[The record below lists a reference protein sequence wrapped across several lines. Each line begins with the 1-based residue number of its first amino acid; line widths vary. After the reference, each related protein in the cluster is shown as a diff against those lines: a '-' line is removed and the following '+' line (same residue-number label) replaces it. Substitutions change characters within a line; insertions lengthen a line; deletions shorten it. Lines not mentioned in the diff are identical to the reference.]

1 MTRSSR
7 TLLILIVFVGG
18 ISSLGTEIATSRLIA
33 PFFGTSLFVWANVI
47 GFVLFYLTLGYY
59 LGGRLADRFPRQELL
74 YQLTLVAA
82 LLIAVLPFVSRPV
95 LQYSQ
100 EAFAT
105 YSLGVFWG
113 SLLVVML
120 LLAIPITLLG
130 CVSPFAIRLS
140 LEDGDVKQSGSVAG
154 KLYAI
159 STVGSLLG
167 AFLPTLVLI
176 PNIGT
181 RNTFLVFAF
190 SLLLIS
196 IIALGRRK
204 LYTIVFLLIPIGLLI
219 LPQVTIKPAEEG
231 IVIVETESAY
241 NYIRVI
247 ELADSTRLLE
257 LNEGQATHSI
267 YHPEQLLTGGPW
279 DYYLVAPYFAPG
291 VAPSDLQSVL
301 MVGLG
306 AGTVPKQMTQIYG
319 SIDIVGVEIDPTIVE
334 IGRRFFDM
342 TEPNLEVVVQDG
354 RYFLMTDD
362 RKFDLIGTDAYQQP
376 YIPFQMTTKEYFEHV
391 RDRLTP
397 NGVAV
402 INVGRTSTDFRLV
415 HTIAGTMKSVFPNVF
430 IIDIPGTINS
440 IVVATNQPSS
450 PQDFLDNIQP
460 LLVSQDVDDRLRV
473 VLAVASEH
481 YRELTTVETQ
491 TFTDDLAPVEQLIH
505 TMILDL
511 AQGE

>member
-1 MTRSSR
+1 MSGTSR

-59 LGGRLADRFPRQELL
+59 VGGRLADRFPREVVL
-74 YQLTLVAA
+74 YQLTAVAA
-82 LLIAVLPFVSRPV
+82 VLIALLPFVSRPI

-120 LLAIPITLLG
+120 LLAVPITLLG
-130 CVSPFAIRLS
+130 CVSPYAIRLS

-181 RNTFLVFAF
+181 RNTFLTFAIT
-190 SLLLIS
+190 LLVLS

-204 LYTIVFLLIPIGLLI
+204 LYPMLFLVIVIGLAVV
-219 LPQVTIKPAEEG
+219 PQVTIKPAERG
-231 IVIVETESAY
+231 VVIEETESAY

-247 ELADSTRLLE
+247 ELADSTRHLE
-257 LNEGQATHSI
+257 LNEGQATHSV
-267 YHPEQLLTGGPW
+267 YHPERLLTGGPW
-279 DYYLVAPYFAPG
+279 DYYLVAPYFAPN
-291 VAPSDLQSVL
+291 VMPADLQQVL
-301 MVGLG
+301 MIGLG

-319 SIDIVGVEIDPTIVE
+319 PIAIVGVEIDPRIVD
-334 IGRRFFDM
+334 IGRKFFDM

-362 RKFDLIGTDAYQQP
+362 RKYDLIGTDAYQQP
-376 YIPFQMTTKEYFEHV
+376 YIPFQMTTKEYFQHI

-450 PQDFLDNIQP
+450 PQDFLDNVQP
-460 LLVSQDVDDRLRV
+460 LLASQDVDDRLRV
-473 VLAVASEH
+473 VLAVAAEH
-481 YRELTTVETQ
+481 YREITTVDTQ

-505 TMILDL
+505 TMILDV

>member
-7 TLLILIVFVGG
+7 ILLILIVFVGG
-18 ISSLGTEIATSRLIA
+18 ISSLGTEIALSRLIA

-47 GFVLFYLTLGYY
+47 GFTLLYLTLGYY
-59 LGGRLADRFPRQELL
+59 LGGRLADRYPREEVL
-74 YQLTLVAA
+74 YQLTAVAA
-82 LLIAVLPFVSRPV
+82 VLIGVLPFISRPV

-113 SLLVVML
+113 SLLVVLL
-120 LLAIPITLLG
+120 LLAVPITLLG

-140 LEDGDVKQSGSVAG
+140 LEDGDVRQSGSVAG

-167 AFLPTLVLI
+167 AFLPTLVLV

-181 RNTFLVFAF
+181 RNTFLTFAF
-190 SLLLIS
+190 VLLVLS

-204 LYTIVFLLIPIGLLI
+204 LYPVVFLLVLLGLAVV
-219 LPQVTIKPAEEG
+219 PQVTIKPADEGTVIEES
-231 IVIVETESAY
+231 ESAY

-247 ELADSTRLLE
+247 ELEDTTRLLE

-267 YHPEQLLTGGPW
+267 YHPSRLLTGGPW
-279 DYYLVAPYFAPG
+279 DYYLAAPYFAPG
-291 VAPSDLQSVL
+291 VEPADLKSVL
-301 MVGLG
+301 MIGLG

-319 SIDIVGVEIDPTIVE
+319 PISIVGVEIDPRIVDV
-334 IGRRFFDM
+334 GREYFDM
-342 TEPNLEVVVQDG
+342 TESNLEVVAQDG

-362 RKFDLIGTDAYQQP
+362 RKYDLIGTDAYQQP
-376 YIPFQMTTKEYFEHV
+376 YIPFQMTTKEYFQHV

-415 HTIAGTMKSVFPNVF
+415 HTIAGTMKAVFPNIY
-430 IIDIPGTINS
+430 IIDIPSTINS

-460 LLVSQDVDDRLRV
+460 LLVSQDVDGRLRT
-473 VLAVASEH
+473 VLSVASEH

-491 TFTDDLAPVEQLIH
+491 VFTDDLAPVEQLIH
-505 TMILDL
+505 TMILDV

>member
-1 MTRSSR
+1 MSGTSR

-59 LGGRLADRFPRQELL
+59 LGGRLADRFPREEIL
-74 YQLTLVAA
+74 YQLTAVAA
-82 LLIAVLPFVSRPV
+82 LLIALLPFVSRPI

-120 LLAIPITLLG
+120 LLAVPITLLG
-130 CVSPFAIRLS
+130 CVSPYAIRLS

-181 RNTFLVFAF
+181 RNTFLTFAVT
-190 SLLLIS
+190 LLVLS
-196 IIALGRRK
+196 IIALGKRK
-204 LYTIVFLLIPIGLLI
+204 LYPMLFLVIVIGLAI
-219 LPQVTIKPAEEG
+219 VPQVTIKPAERG
-231 IVIVETESAY
+231 VVIEETESAY

-247 ELADSTRLLE
+247 ELADSTRHLE

-267 YHPEQLLTGGPW
+267 YHPERLLTGGPW
-279 DYYLVAPYFAPG
+279 DYYLVAPYFAPN
-291 VAPSDLQSVL
+291 VEPSDLQQVL
-301 MVGLG
+301 MIGLG

-319 SIDIVGVEIDPTIVE
+319 PIAIVGVEIDPRIAE
-334 IGRRFFDM
+334 IGRKYFDM

-362 RKFDLIGTDAYQQP
+362 RKYDLIGTDAYQQP
-376 YIPFQMTTKEYFEHV
+376 YIPFQMTTKEYFQHV

-415 HTIAGTMKSVFPNVF
+415 HTIAGNMKSVFPNVF

-440 IVVATNQPSS
+440 IVIATNQPSS
-450 PQDFLDNIQP
+450 PQDFLDNVQP
-460 LLVSQDVDDRLRV
+460 LLSSQDVDERLRL
-473 VLAVASEH
+473 VLAVTSEH
-481 YRELTTVETQ
+481 YREITTVETQ
-491 TFTDDLAPVEQLIH
+491 IFTDDLAPVEQLIH
-505 TMILDL
+505 TMILDV

>member
-1 MTRSSR
+1 MSGTSR

-59 LGGRLADRFPRQELL
+59 LGGRLADRFPREEIL
-74 YQLTLVAA
+74 YQLTAVAA
-82 LLIAVLPFVSRPV
+82 LLIALLPFVSRPV

-130 CVSPFAIRLS
+130 CVSPYAIRLS
-140 LEDGDVKQSGSVAG
+140 LEDGDVRQSGSVAG

-181 RNTFLVFAF
+181 RNTFLTFAVT
-190 SLLLIS
+190 LLVLS
-196 IIALGRRK
+196 IIALGKRK
-204 LYTIVFLLIPIGLLI
+204 LYPMLFLVIVIGLAVV
-219 LPQVTIKPAEEG
+219 PQVTIKPAERG
-231 IVIVETESAY
+231 VVIEETESAY

-247 ELADSTRLLE
+247 ELADSTRHLE

-267 YHPEQLLTGGPW
+267 YHPERLLTGGPW
-279 DYYLVAPYFAPG
+279 DYYLVAPYFAPN
-291 VAPSDLQSVL
+291 VEPSDLQQVL
-301 MVGLG
+301 MIGLG

-319 SIDIVGVEIDPTIVE
+319 PIDIVGVEIDPRITE
-334 IGRRFFDM
+334 IGRKYFDM

-362 RKFDLIGTDAYQQP
+362 RKYDLIGTDAYQQP
-376 YIPFQMTTKEYFEHV
+376 YIPFQMTTKEYFQHV

-450 PQDFLDNIQP
+450 PQDFLDNVQP
-460 LLVSQDVDDRLRV
+460 LLASGDVDSRLRTV
-473 VLAVASEH
+473 MAVTSEH

-505 TMILDL
+505 TMILDV